1 MTMKQGIKHSS
12 VFLRLAIALSGMIF
26 YVFFLPTDIYF
37 MNDNIYMD
45 GSLYEEIVFFLF
57 SDRRYYQTNIYP
69 FLSFLFL
76 IAGVVFLFIQLHQSK
91 KEGDQPTPKKR
102 KILNYVSLGCYGLLF
117 IFLIILALKPIGST
131 TVYNVGPALILALL
145 LTVAILV
152 LICLVAFSKKD
163 PVYAPM
169 PTLQVSQG
177 RNKVHAF
184 RSSEVYLA
192 FAVLLDL
199 GCFCVLGSP
208 FTQDYST
215 GLFNFSDFSL
225 YGHLRGLTENHQ
237 PIWIIYYL
245 AFYLYLL
252 LPFLALLF
260 LVIGMSRNASAL
272 KRGQVASKG
281 SKILTWVSAVFFF
294 LTAVLDALA
303 QLFHAIFEN
312 YGAHA
317 TSLAMIIGALTALGA
332 IVLEMMSLYKKDV
345 AYGYI
350 TLMRTAQP
358 VYRGMQPPHPAPRP
372 NMTPSKPTP
381 KVTATAED
389 AEQEKIKTLKSFY
402 ALYQQGVISKEEY
415 ESKKA
420 AILQETKTK

>member
-1 MTMKQGIKHSS
+1 
-12 VFLRLAIALSGMIF
+12 
-26 YVFFLPTDIYF
+26 
-37 MNDNIYMD
+37 
-45 GSLYEEIVFFLF
+45 
-57 SDRRYYQTNIYP
+57 
-69 FLSFLFL
+69 L
-76 IAGVVFLFIQLHQSK
+76 IAGFVFLFIRLHQSK
-91 KEGDQPTPKKR
+91 KEGDQPTPKKG
-102 KILNYVSLGCYGLLF
+102 KILNYGSLGCYGLLF
-117 IFLIILALKPIGST
+117 IFLILLALKPIGST
-131 TVYNVGPALILALL
+131 TIYNVGPALILALL

-152 LICLVAFSKKD
+152 LICLASFSKKD
-163 PVYAPM
+163 PVYAPLL
-169 PTLQVSQG
+169 TLQVSQG
-177 RNKVHAF
+177 QNKVHAF

-192 FAVLLDL
+192 FAVLLGL

-215 GLFNFSDFSL
+215 GLFYFSDYSVYTHLIGGMGENNESL
-225 YGHLRGLTENHQ
+225 E
-237 PIWIIYYL
+237 IIPYL

-260 LVIGMSRNASAL
+260 LVIAMSRNASAL
-272 KRGQVASKG
+272 KHGEAASKG
-281 SKILTWVSAVFFF
+281 SKILTWISAVFFF